1 MVLIPA
7 GKFKMGSDY
16 DMFTD
21 AKPIHE
27 VELDA
32 FYMDEHPVTNAEFE
46 KFVKE
51 TGYVTT
57 AEEKPKKED
66 FPGVPEEKLVAGSV
80 TFTPPNHEVP
90 LTDVTQWWSYV
101 GGACWKHPE
110 GPKSTIKGRENH
122 PVVHISWYDA
132 AAYAK
137 WAGKRL
143 PTEAEFE
150 YAQRGGLEQ
159 KDYVWGDEMNPNG
172 KIMANI
178 FQGTFP
184 NDNKK
189 EDGYDRTSP
198 VDKFPPNGYGL
209 YDMSGNVWQ
218 WCSDWYRPDYY
229 SESPS
234 KNPQGPSSSNDPD
247 EPGVYK
253 RVQKGGSFLC
263 CDTYCSR
270 YRPGGRGKGAMD
282 SGASHVGFRCVKDVP
297 K

>member
-1 MVLIPA
+1 
-7 GKFKMGSDY
+7 
-16 DMFTD
+16 
-21 AKPIHE
+21 
-27 VELDA
+27 
-32 FYMDEHPVTNAEFE
+32 
-46 KFVKE
+46 
-51 TGYVTT
+51 
-57 AEEKPKKED
+57 
-66 FPGVPEEKLVAGSV
+66 
-80 TFTPPNHEVP
+80 
-90 LTDVTQWWSYV
+90 
-101 GGACWKHPE
+101 
-110 GPKSTIKGRENH
+110 
-122 PVVHISWYDA
+122 
-132 AAYAK
+132 
-137 WAGKRL
+137 
-143 PTEAEFE
+143 
-150 YAQRGGLEQ
+150 
-159 KDYVWGDEMNPNG
+159 
-172 KIMANI
+172 MANI

-234 KNPQGPSSSNDPD
+234 KNPQGPSSSSDPD

>member
-1 MVLIPA
+1 MIPA

-16 DMFTD
+16 EMFTD

-66 FPGVPEEKLVAGSV
+66 FPGVPDDKLVAGSV
-80 TFTPPNHEVP
+80 TFTPPNHDVP

-101 GGACWKHPE
+101 GGASWKHPE

-159 KDYVWGDEMNPNG
+159 KDYVWGDEMEPGG

-234 KNPQGPSSSNDPD
+234 KNPQGPSSSSDPD